1 IDQWFACSSALL
13 ALRVS
18 AYVEELD
25 DRSEP
30 RGRPLWLVSFYA
42 PWCTFCK
49 HLDPVWHQIGSELK
63 SLGSPINV
71 GKSDATVT
79 LAKEFRVRGY
89 PAILMF
95 KKGVKY
101 NYSGPRTKDGIMDF
115 AIRVGGPSVRALSS
129 VQLFQSAR
137 SRHEVMFM
145 YVGATSLL
153 KGNYTAAAEEL
164 IVHTSFF
171 SGSREVLPKDV
182 SLPSLPSV
190 VVFKDGTYFTFNE
203 QQDGEL
209 KAWINRERFPT
220 YSKIDSYSLYAMG
233 ESGNVSSVPAD
244 EGERLWSEQILK
256 VFVHLSLR
264 HFLFGFMEGNDYIN
278 GIVMSEVPVPSFVVV
293 NLAVDGYFLPS
304 VTVETEQH
312 LLDFLNG
319 VLNGSIE
326 CQGGNGVFQRVR
338 RLIYNGQLTLTV
350 RPVNYT
356 SQRWFRC
363 RVVLHGSV
371 SGVSRRT
378 HNVARN
384 VCEFDL
390 YRGSNSRST
399 KLTSGVPMRSK
410 VTAWD
415 RQVVRGGEPAR
426 QRLMMQPDLYCRSDW
441 S

>member
-1 IDQWFACSSALL
+1 MSGWRNSLVLSALL

-25 DRSEP
+25 DSFLET
-30 RGRPLWLVSFYA
+30 RGTQDVWLIKFYA

-71 GKSDATVT
+71 GKSDATVSMA

-233 ESGNVSSVPAD
+233 ESGKLVVLVLLEETGVSEASLRYKLLSESVAAGHRD
-244 EGERLWSEQILK
+244 VYG
-256 VFVHLSLR
+256 R

-338 RLIYNGQLTLTV
+338 RLIYNGQLTLTPIFTQAPLLV
-350 RPVNYT
+350 CFLLMLPATIASIFCYLC
-356 SQRWFRC
+356 C
-363 RVVLHGSV
+363 RARSIVADDDHGADSAAPLPP
-371 SGVSRRT
+371 S
-378 HNVARN
+378 
-384 VCEFDL
+384 
-390 YRGSNSRST
+390 
-399 KLTSGVPMRSK
+399 P
-410 VTAWD
+410 
-415 RQVVRGGEPAR
+415 Q
-426 QRLMMQPDLYCRSDW
+426 QPKKMADKKAD
-441 S
+441 

>member
-1 IDQWFACSSALL
+1 MSGWRNSLVLSALL

-71 GKSDATVT
+71 GKSDATVSMA

-233 ESGNVSSVPAD
+233 ESAGIQAFMLEFTSIQSSRFPLTLPLTC
-244 EGERLWSEQILK
+244 RYKLLSES
-256 VFVHLSLR
+256 VAAGHRDVYGR

-278 GIVMSEVPVPSFVVV
+278 GIVMSEVPVPSFIVV

-338 RLIYNGQLTLTV
+338 RLIYNVQLTLTPIFTQAPLLV
-350 RPVNYT
+350 CFLLIARSIVADDD
-356 SQRWFRC
+356 
-363 RVVLHGSV
+363 HGADSAAPLPP
-371 SGVSRRT
+371 S
-378 HNVARN
+378 
-384 VCEFDL
+384 
-390 YRGSNSRST
+390 
-399 KLTSGVPMRSK
+399 P
-410 VTAWD
+410 
-415 RQVVRGGEPAR
+415 Q
-426 QRLMMQPDLYCRSDW
+426 QPKKMADKKAD
-441 S
+441 